1 MLEFPELLDFPDKL
15 MCLLDSSIINS
26 KRYIVLDGG
35 RGSGKTQ
42 SIARL
47 ILYLAEKHT
56 LRIVGAREQQNS
68 IEDSVY
74 AVFRDLILKYDLNF
88 DIKKSRI
95 THKESGSE
103 IFFKGMR
110 EQGAVN
116 IKGLEN
122 VDIVFFDEGQQ
133 VSQSTLNILLP
144 TIRKNK
150 AKLFFALNRY
160 VRNDPVMQL
169 VGRED
174 TLHIH
179 IDYFENKHCTE
190 ALKNEARECKE
201 RNIKD
206 YNHVWLGQPLTT
218 TSDYLFNFDKLAK
231 AALVKSH
238 GEPIKMQS
246 VMSVDLSS
254 GGGDLCCATHVK
266 RISNTTWDLAEE
278 VCWEDPDTDVSTG
291 KIVEMYG
298 DWRPDIL
305 IVDAS
310 GAGYPVFVT
319 LSKTIGNIIGFLGGS
334 NDKCED
340 PTCLN
345 NRYQAYLDLKYL
357 TDQEWI
363 RITSQY
369 MIKDLETIKKVYSA
383 SGKIRLKTKQEQR
396 KEGVDSQD
404 RGDSLSMAAFAI
416 KHFLGK
422 VNFQELDRPQGM
434 RTLKRITGRKKR

>member
-15 MCLLDSSIINS
+15 MCLLDSSLINS

-56 LRIVGAREQQNS
+56 IRIVGAREQQNS
-68 IEDSVY
+68 IENSVY

-95 THKESGSE
+95 AHKASGSE

-122 VDIVFFDEGQQ
+122 VDVVFFDEGQQ

-179 IDYFENKHCTE
+179 IDYFENKHCTD
-190 ALKNEARECKE
+190 ALKNEARECEEK
-201 RNIKD
+201 NIKE
-206 YNHVWLGQPLTT
+206 YNHIWLGQPLATT
-218 TSDYLFNFDKLAK
+218 TEYLFNFDKLAK
-231 AALVKSH
+231 CKDIEPF
-238 GEPIKMQS
+238 GEPLIKHK
-246 VMSVDLSS
+246 VMGVDFAS
-254 GGGDLCCATHVK
+254 GGGDLCVASLIE
-266 RISNTTWDLAEE
+266 RISNTHWKLKDQIVWDN
-278 VCWEDPDTDVSTG
+278 PDTDESVG
-291 KIVEMYG
+291 KGIFLYG
-298 DWRPDIL
+298 DWRPDIF
-305 IVDAS
+305 ICDAD
-310 GAGYPVFVT
+310 GLGYPMFIT
-319 LSKTIGNIIGFLGGS
+319 LSKTINNIIGFKGGS
-334 NDKCED
+334 NDKCID
-340 PTCLN
+340 PFSQN
-345 NRYQAYLDLKYL
+345 NRFQAYSDLKYWI
-357 TDQEWI
+357 DQEWLQI
-363 RITSQY
+363 KCQY
-369 MIKDLETIKKVYSA
+369 TIKELETIQKKYNV
-383 SGKIRLKTKQEQR
+383 SGKMLLRSKQDQR
-396 KEGVDSQD
+396 SDGIPSQD
-404 RGDSLSMAAFAI
+404 RADSLAMAVHAAI
-416 KHFLGK
+416 HYLGK
-422 VNFQELDRPQGM
+422 VSFSEVAKPIGM

>member
-1 MLEFPELLDFPDKL
+1 M
-15 MCLLDSSIINS
+15 
-26 KRYIVLDGG
+26 
-35 RGSGKTQ
+35 
-42 SIARL
+42 
-47 ILYLAEKHT
+47 
-56 LRIVGAREQQNS
+56 
-68 IEDSVY
+68 
-74 AVFRDLILKYDLNF
+74 
-88 DIKKSRI
+88 
-95 THKESGSE
+95 
-103 IFFKGMR
+103 
-110 EQGAVN
+110 
-116 IKGLEN
+116 
-122 VDIVFFDEGQQ
+122 
-133 VSQSTLNILLP
+133 
-144 TIRKNK
+144 
-150 AKLFFALNRY
+150 
-160 VRNDPVMQL
+160 
-169 VGRED
+169 
-174 TLHIH
+174 
-179 IDYFENKHCTE
+179 
-190 ALKNEARECKE
+190 
-201 RNIKD
+201 
-206 YNHVWLGQPLTT
+206 
-218 TSDYLFNFDKLAK
+218 
-231 AALVKSH
+231 
-238 GEPIKMQS
+238 
-246 VMSVDLSS
+246 
-254 GGGDLCCATHVK
+254 
-266 RISNTTWDLAEE
+266 AEE

-319 LSKTIGNIIGFLGGS
+319 LSKTISNIIGFLGGS